1 MAVQELSAS
10 GGMFWGKP
18 AYVARTPWGPWLA
31 VLATLAIIGVGV
43 AVGGVIG
50 SPLGAD
56 WRPAGVQSLELL
68 VLGVWQTVV
77 VALTLLCSM
86 FFGGRAGEVL
96 ALGRPRGAPGVYLK
110 ALFLLAALNVA
121 VSIVQYYL
129 FPRDMFTDLRPFVG
143 FMTGPD
149 WLLALLVVGIGAP
162 LSEELLFRGFL
173 LSALA
178 GTRFGFLGAAFISTA
193 LWTSLHA
200 SYTLLGIA
208 EVFMIGL
215 FFSWLLWRTGSLWV
229 AISCHAL
236 YNSLIVVVLR
246 YVPLPA

>member
-1 MAVQELSAS
+1 MAVSERSVS
-10 GGMFWGKP
+10 GGLFWGKP
-18 AYVARTPWGPWLA
+18 AYLARTPWGPWLGL
-31 VLATLAIIGVGV
+31 LATLAVLGV
-43 AVGGVIG
+43 AIVPAIVIAGLRPVG
-50 SPLGAD
+50 A
-56 WRPAGVQSLELL
+56 QSLDL
-68 VLGVWQTVV
+68 VILGVWQALVV
-77 VALTLLCSM
+77 LLTIVLTALS
-86 FFGGRAGEVL
+86 GGARDVL
-96 ALGRPRGAPGVYLK
+96 ALGRPRGAPWVYL
-110 ALFLLAALNVA
+110 AAVVLLFVLNAA
-121 VSIVQYYL
+121 VSAVQYFL
-129 FPRDMFTDLRPFVG
+129 FPEHMYTDLRPFVG
-143 FMTGPD
+143 FMTGPE

-229 AISCHAL
+229 AIFCHAL
-236 YNSLIVVVLR
+236 YNSLVVIVLR